1 MNRISLVE
9 INFEFYKGGILE
21 EAKRLSKRLQE
32 LLNFSK
38 YKGENSYFNHLFRF
52 LKKNRNNVYSF
63 LENIYEVIYIDYI
76 NNPINLDENEYL
88 KDNDVILLLNDIKED
103 VINTLNKYKT
113 HIGSL

>member
-1 MNRISLVE
+1 M
-9 INFEFYKGGILE
+9 YIL
-21 EAKRLSKRLQE
+21 
-32 LLNFSK
+32 
-38 YKGENSYFNHLFRF
+38 
-52 LKKNRNNVYSF
+52 F